1 MSNTTKQRPCSGY
14 AQIGGLY
21 CFARMLD
28 KIRKHARDEL
38 HERHV
43 PFLGQG
49 FDARLCH
56 HLGVGYAA
64 LRARVLAGGS
74 DEEILAW
81 CQENGRRLAET
92 DILIWNQF
100 VSKRGWRD
108 DTTAALEADKAK
120 AGLAHRTDIVTFF
133 DFFEVDEGRAP
144 R

>member
-1 MSNTTKQRPCSGY
+1 MSKLRPVSGY
-14 AQIGGLY
+14 TMVGGLY

-28 KIRKHARDEL
+28 KIRKHARGEL

-49 FDARLCH
+49 FDARLCR
-56 HLGVGYAA
+56 HLGVDYAT
-64 LRARVLAGGS
+64 LRARVVEGGT

-81 CQENGRRLAET
+81 CQAHGRRLDET

-108 DTTAALEADKAK
+108 DTTAALEADKAT
-120 AGLAHRTDIVTFF
+120 AGLAHRTDILTFL